1 MFIRFACLRAF
12 LPPCSASK
20 RRPPLPLPFAPLYM
34 HTRAIPHIRKGGQG
48 IKSASVGGVSPP
60 RSILIHAIGKIT
72 FIQARGGW
80 DGAKRPLKIFG
91 KTLDI
96 GSNWVYTGGRKRR
109 KGWLRGS
116 EVVTAQC
123 PFFICRGKHTTS
135 LKTVGVA
142 EPKCVKSARATEAC
156 HPVELFREQ
165 DSGHQINLHKRI
177 RCLWL
182 EASDRQIVGNTQ
194 GQRCGC

>member
-1 MFIRFACLRAF
+1 METVTYTVSF
-12 LPPCSASK
+12 
-20 RRPPLPLPFAPLYM
+20 LYM
-34 HTRAIPHIRKGGQG
+34 
-48 IKSASVGGVSPP
+48 P
-60 RSILIHAIGKIT
+60 RQTYDL
-72 FIQARGGW
+72 
-80 DGAKRPLKIFG
+80 
-91 KTLDI
+91 
-96 GSNWVYTGGRKRR
+96 V
-109 KGWLRGS
+109 
-116 EVVTAQC
+116 
-123 PFFICRGKHTTS
+123 
-135 LKTVGVA
+135 KTVGVA

>member
-1 MFIRFACLRAF
+1 MIIYWAIRQIINGRVFGSSGRRAKSLLNF
-12 LPPCSASK
+12 LK
-20 RRPPLPLPFAPLYM
+20 KM
-34 HTRAIPHIRKGGQG
+34 
-48 IKSASVGGVSPP
+48 
-60 RSILIHAIGKIT
+60 
-72 FIQARGGW
+72 
-80 DGAKRPLKIFG
+80 
-91 KTLDI
+91 LDI
-96 GSNWVYTGGRKRR
+96 VSNWVYTWFRKRR
-109 KGWLRGS
+109 KGWSRGS
-116 EVVTAQC
+116 EVAIEQVLRIVNTAYIEDICVFVTAQC

-182 EASDRQIVGNTQ
+182 EASDRQIVSNTR
-194 GQRCGC
+194 GQR